1 MCRWATVK
9 GNGQPV
15 NMLLEATPHPLG
27 MYALL
32 SDGRR
37 AVNLVWASHVDPNA
51 NWLTWPGQRHR
62 DHFTICGG
70 WPGVTTSTETART
83 AVEKIGETITPG
95 RRDRAGRS
103 RRLRDW
109 P

>member
-1 MCRWATVK
+1 
-9 GNGQPV
+9 
-15 NMLLEATPHPLG
+15 MLLEATPHPLG

-51 NWLTWPGQRHR
+51 NWLAWPGQRHR
-62 DHFTICGG
+62 DHFTVCGG
-70 WPGVTTSTETART
+70 WPGVRTSTENAR
-83 AVEKIGETITPG
+83 AVRRRDDRRAITPG
-95 RRDRAGRS
+95 ARDRRRRS